1 MGLDADTYRIVDS
14 EWRQLD
20 EPWQNTLRH
29 TGVYHAQRY
38 AASWRATYTTASGTY
53 DAVATYSALA
63 EEAPAIATAD
73 YAEVRAAPAS
83 VLPIV
88 VLSCLGALLV
98 ALVIVLVLVILKKR
112 HRDSGESKQ

>member
-1 MGLDADTYRIVDS
+1 
-14 EWRQLD
+14 
-20 EPWQNTLRH
+20 
-29 TGVYHAQRY
+29 
-38 AASWRATYTTASGTY
+38 
-53 DAVATYSALA
+53 LA